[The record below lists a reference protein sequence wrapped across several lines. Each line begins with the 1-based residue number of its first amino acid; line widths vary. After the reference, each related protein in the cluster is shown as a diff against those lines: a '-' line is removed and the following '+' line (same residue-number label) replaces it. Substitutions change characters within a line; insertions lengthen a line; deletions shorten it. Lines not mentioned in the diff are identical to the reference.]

1 MQFKCN
7 RMCAFSQLPRTEKRC
22 LFNSMEGRVS
32 KIRDVEWPT
41 VAVLGGCYAG
51 WLLVTAFYDAL
62 GPLLFIVL
70 AAPVVTLHSSLQH
83 EAAHGHPTRFPA
95 FNEALV
101 FLPLGLLYPYRRFKA
116 LHLRHHSDSS
126 LTDPYD
132 DPESFYYAV
141 ADWHHLPKAVQK
153 VLDFNNTFV
162 GRFTIGPLVMAAGF
176 AAAEFRLLAKGDNQ
190 VLGAWARHAIGLVV
204 VLSWTHVFC
213 GIPFLVY
220 LATAY
225 LGLSI
230 LNLRTFAEHQAH
242 EAPGAR
248 TVIVEEAS
256 PVLGLLFL
264 NNNLHY
270 VHHENPRVSWYKLP
284 ALYRANRTAFLA
296 ANESYAFKGY
306 GAMIRRYLFRAKAPV
321 PHPLLR
327 RG

>member
-1 MQFKCN
+1 MQQNVRILTLWQNKKC
-7 RMCAFSQLPRTEKRC
+7 C
-22 LFNSMEGRVS
+22 LFKGMEGRGFR
-32 KIRDVEWPT
+32 IRDVEWPT
-41 VAVLGGCYAG
+41 VAVLCVCYAL
-51 WLLVTAFYDAL
+51 WVLATAFYAELGAL
-62 GPLLFIVL
+62 PFIVL
-70 AAPVVTLHSSLQH
+70 AAPLVTLHSSLQH
-83 EAAHGHPTRFPA
+83 EAAHGHPTRSPA
-95 FNEALV
+95 LNEALV
-101 FLPLGLLYPYRRFKA
+101 FLPLGLLYPFRRFKA

-132 DPESFYYAV
+132 DPESFYYALS
-141 ADWHHLPKAVQK
+141 DWHQLPKPVQK
-153 VLDFNNTFV
+153 VLDFNNTFL

-176 AAAEFRLLAKGDNQ
+176 AAAEFRLIVKGDNH
-190 VLGAWARHAIGLVV
+190 VFGAWVRHAAGLVI

-213 GIPFLVY
+213 GIPFWAY

-256 PVLGLLFL
+256 PIFGLLFL

-270 VHHENPRVSWYKLP
+270 VHHENPRVSWYRLP
-284 ALYRANRTAFLA
+284 ALYRADRAAFLA

-306 GAMIRRYLFRAKAPV
+306 GEMIRQYLFRAKAPV